1 MTAEKGRLRVDIDL
15 ELFESLR
22 SWRKQTAEEAAVPA
36 FVVFTDATLTAVAME
51 HPTSEGALRRIPG
64 IGQVKVERYGSA
76 LLDVVRRHASQT
88 SRRDTQ

>member
-1 MTAEKGRLRVDIDL
+1 
-15 ELFESLR
+15 
-22 SWRKQTAEEAAVPA
+22 
-36 FVVFTDATLTAVAME
+36 ME

-88 SRRDTQ
+88 SARDTQ